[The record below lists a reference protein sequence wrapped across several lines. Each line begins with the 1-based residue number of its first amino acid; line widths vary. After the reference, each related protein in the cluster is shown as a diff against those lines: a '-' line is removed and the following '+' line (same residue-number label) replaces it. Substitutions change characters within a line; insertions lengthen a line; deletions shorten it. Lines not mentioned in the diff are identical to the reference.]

1 MLKEEERF
9 GIKKLKTYLDFGD
22 KVYKIR
28 NNVRQ
33 NIKKLKDNNE
43 LIIGYGAPAKA
54 TTALNFFGISREI
67 SYIVEDNK
75 LKHNK
80 FIPGVRIPIK
90 NKLYKKQK
98 HSNRRQNF

>member
-1 MLKEEERF
+1 MLKEEETF

-43 LIIGYGAPAKA
+43 LIMGYGAPAK
-54 TTALNFFGISREI
+54 
-67 SYIVEDNK
+67 SYS
-75 LKHNK
+75 
-80 FIPGVRIPIK
+80 F
-90 NKLYKKQK
+90 
-98 HSNRRQNF
+98 